1 MAFTLKAAGAKA
13 TSARSQHTPAVVSVN
28 RKAPVRGAAV
38 QAFVSQPAPLK
49 QAEDAQKNIFDVV
62 FNTVM
67 SLFDDS
73 QPQQAR

>member
-1 MAFTLKAAGAKA
+1 MASVLKAASAQA
-13 TSARSQHTPAVVSVN
+13 TSARSSITPAVVSVH
-28 RKAPVRGAAV
+28 RKAPMRGAAL

-49 QAEDAQKNIFDVV
+49 QAEDSQMNIFDMVV
-62 FNTVM
+62 NSVL

>member
-1 MAFTLKAAGAKA
+1 MASVLKAASVQV
-13 TSARSQHTPAVVSVN
+13 TSTRSWVVPVVSVH
-28 RKAPVRGAAV
+28 RKAPMRGAAV

-49 QAEDAQKNIFDVV
+49 QADDSQKNIFDMVV
-62 FNTVM
+62 NSVL